1 VGRTDTVQIDPGRVE
16 MRFQDVQIQP
26 VAAQTQ
32 PAVGSRGMTAGK
44 AKVPKKGRSGEQ
56 EIGVV

>member
-1 VGRTDTVQIDPGRVE
+1 MGRNDIVQIDPGRVE

-32 PAVGSRGMTAGK
+32 PAVGSRGLTAGK
-44 AKVPKKGRSGEQ
+44 AKIPKKGRSGGQ